1 MNKKQKQQL
10 TNLCNQQ
17 AMLEAIGIRVAKL
30 ESMKF
35 NNCQISLLGTEFL
48 PTLKDLDAQQNIN
61 KYEWKGLPDYLPS
74 WLIENM
80 LYNRGSLC
88 GYISGGVLYILP
100 YAQAKG
106 VDIYGLPNAVTPI
119 TYNGEATGPQKQGNP
134 LKVISGGNVEGAQ
147 AVILYDRMPMW
158 SSNTPPMARV
168 MLNAEIVKYEADL
181 LARVRNNIQ
190 NADKKQVFYVD
201 NPTQQNQMTKDLIE
215 AYGTEYPFVVLVKD
229 GTNDGKA
236 NGALQSDIAIVTQA
250 LFETWQSLNSI
261 RCMASGIANGGAFEK
276 KERQIYGEL
285 QGDAVQTDIVL
296 DAGLKMRRLFLQQ
309 MRAIYPEYADMLN
322 KITVDINERSITY
335 EEEDTDISTGGNE
348 DVHTD

>member
-1 MNKKQKQQL
+1 MTKKQKQQQ

-30 ESMKF
+30 ETMKF
-35 NNCQISLLGTEFL
+35 NNCQISLLGAEFL

-61 KYEWKGLPDYLPS
+61 KYVWKGLPDYLPS

-80 LYNRGSLC
+80 IYNRGSLC

-100 YAQAKG
+100 YAQSKG
-106 VDIYGLPNAVTPI
+106 VDIYGLPKAVTPI
-119 TYNGEATGPQKQGNP
+119 SYNGERTGGERQGEP
-134 LKVISGGNVEGAQ
+134 LKVISGGNITGAK
-147 AVILYDRMPMW
+147 AVLLYDRMPTW
-158 SSNTPPMARV
+158 STNAPPKARAL
-168 MLNAEIVKYEADL
+168 LNDEIVKYQADL

-201 NPTQQNQMTKDLIE
+201 SEPQKRQMEQDLVD

-229 GTNDGKA
+229 TTNDGRA

-285 QGDAVQTDIVL
+285 QGDNVQTDIVL

-309 MRAIYPEYADMLN
+309 MRAIYPDYAEMLN
-322 KITVDINERSITY
+322 KITVEINERSLDY
-335 EEEDTDISTGGNE
+335 ETVDTDESTGGE
-348 DVHTD
+348 DNVAE